1 MATIALVD
9 DDRDILALIATTLES
24 EGYNVVAYP
33 DGPAALN
40 GFKTVQP

>member
-24 EGYNVVAYP
+24 EGYHVVAYP
-33 DGPAALN
+33 DGP
-40 GFKTVQP
+40 